1 MVSPFFYTNTM
12 KQLLYSLLLL
22 PLLLDPV
29 DGQCQKVKQVWVE
42 DNQLVIVFDKAVE
55 VNRSEG
61 FRLIGGAAR
70 IKSMSADQQPTQ
82 ITFILTDH
90 VLPDDQF
97 TLLYWPELGD
107 IRIGSEKLQTSLNV
121 AVTNRADQYQGR
133 GMLYYVSTS
142 GNDAFVGT
150 DPSHPLRTVR
160 QAQKMAQAGD
170 YILLKRG
177 DTFRNT
183 FVDIEKSGLPDRYL
197 TFAAY
202 GQGEQP
208 IVEHD
213 LEDVVTVTDQEYV
226 LIDNWHVKV
235 KGNGETGI
243 YLAGNCRYPVISNCR
258 VEGSGK
264 PQYGINYGK
273 NDGPQ
278 EKVVYPQI
286 LNNHVTGCLWN
297 IISTGYPYDGT
308 HEVMGGLVENNVSA
322 KNRSLKNGDGIDAQR
337 GKFHGLVIRKNEIYD
352 YFDDGIDLFSADSV
366 IVEYNTI
373 HTPQQPSSSGQGI
386 KAGGLTNADKI
397 NGYQSTNII
406 IRHNVVYDIYNK
418 VSDAGSH
425 NGIQT
430 NEGASGE
437 IYGNLVY
444 DVQGSGIVV
453 SGAIKHW
460 EVHHNIVVNA
470 QEAGLNIW
478 TEGSKDNQIEVYNN
492 ILEGEQADIKVNTRT
507 TQQKVTGRNNV
518 LVHGKAAGAYQ
529 GQDDQPA
536 DLATLFVNPTKH
548 DFRLKPFYKQYL
560 GTDRVENQKRE

>member
-1 MVSPFFYTNTM
+1 M
-12 KQLLYSLLLL
+12 KQLFCHFLLLSLLLCAL
-22 PLLLDPV
+22 H
-29 DGQCQKVKQVWVE
+29 GQCQEVRQAWIK
-42 DNQLVIVFDKAVE
+42 DNQLVLVFDRAVE
-55 VNRSEG
+55 VKRPEG
-61 FRLIGGAAR
+61 FRLVGGAAR
-70 IKSMSADQQPTQ
+70 IESMVADHESTQ
-82 ITFILTDH
+82 VVFSLTDY

-97 TLLYWPELGD
+97 TLLYWPELGEV
-107 IRIGSEKLQTSLNV
+107 RISIETLQTSLRIP
-121 AVTNRADQYQGR
+121 VTNRADRYR
-133 GMLYYVSTS
+133 GKGTIYYVSTS

-150 DPSHPLRTVR
+150 DPNHPLLTIK

-177 DTFRNT
+177 DTFHNT
-183 FVDIEKSGLPDRYL
+183 FVDIEKSGLPNRYL

-202 GQGEQP
+202 GQGDQP
-208 IVEHD
+208 VIEHS
-213 LEDVVTVTDQEYV
+213 LEDVVTVTDQDYV

-235 KGNGETGI
+235 GGNGETGI

-258 VEGSGK
+258 VEGIGK

-273 NDGPQ
+273 NDGL
-278 EKVVYPQI
+278 EKNIVYPRI

-308 HEVMGGLVENNVSA
+308 HEIMGGLIENNISA
-322 KNRSLKNGDGIDAQR
+322 KNRSMKNGDGIDAQR

-373 HTPQQPSSSGQGI
+373 HSPQQPSSSGQGI

-397 NGYQSTNII
+397 NGHQSTNII
-406 IRHNVVYDIYNK
+406 IRYNIVHDIYNQ
-418 VSDAGSH
+418 VSNAGSH

-437 IYGNLVY
+437 VYGNLVY

-460 EVHHNIVVNA
+460 EVHHNRVINA
-470 QEAGLNIW
+470 QEVGLNIW
-478 TEGSKDNQIEVYNN
+478 TEGNNDHQVEVYDN
-492 ILEGEQADIKVNTRT
+492 ILEGEEADIKVNTRT
-507 TQQKVTGRNNV
+507 SQKVVTGRGNV

-529 GQDDQPA
+529 GQGDQQ
-536 DLATLFVNPTKH
+536 ATLTTLFINPIKR

-560 GTDRVENQKRE
+560 GTDQAENQKRE